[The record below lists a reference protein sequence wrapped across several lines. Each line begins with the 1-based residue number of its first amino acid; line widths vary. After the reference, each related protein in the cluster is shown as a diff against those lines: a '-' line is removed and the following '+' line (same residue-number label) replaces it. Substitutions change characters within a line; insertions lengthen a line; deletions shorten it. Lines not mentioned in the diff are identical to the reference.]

1 MAYSVVE
8 REAMAILECFRRLSD
23 LLRTSRVLV
32 RTDQKALSFIFGPN
46 SSRVKNDKLIR
57 WRLEL
62 SEYNFRI
69 SYQRGCQNV
78 SADALSRLASLQPS
92 CKTLHETLAH
102 PGVTRLYE
110 YIQRHKVPIS
120 LDEAKREF
128 HTVRLIGIPKL
139 LPPKWSCD
147 LQNYALPP
155 PGQWPKRALQ
165 RNCVESSSVPATL
178 HKPPTN

>member
-8 REAMAILECFRRLSD
+8 REAMAILEGFRRFSD

-32 RTDQKALSFIFGPN
+32 RTDQKALFFIFGPN
-46 SSRVKNDKLIR
+46 SSGVKNDKLIR

-62 SEYNFRI
+62 SELNFEI

-92 CKTLHETLAH
+92 YKTLHESLAH

-110 YIQRHKVPIS
+110 YIQRQKVPIS
-120 LDEAKREF
+120 LDEAKRVTENCKTCALWKPRF
-128 HTVRLIGIPKL
+128 LRPPAAILFDPPNLGSHYQSTL
-139 LPPKWSCD
+139 LAPN
-147 LQNYALPP
+147 Q
-155 PGQWPKRALQ
+155 
-165 RNCVESSSVPATL
+165 
-178 HKPPTN
+178 